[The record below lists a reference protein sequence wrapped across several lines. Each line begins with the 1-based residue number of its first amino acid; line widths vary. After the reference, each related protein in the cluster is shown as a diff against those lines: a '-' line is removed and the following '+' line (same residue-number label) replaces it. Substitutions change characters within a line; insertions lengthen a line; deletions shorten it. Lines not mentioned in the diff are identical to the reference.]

1 MTLKKS
7 SLQPSSGFQWW
18 RPGGVLEWVLEEQQ
32 WWWCWPPFSHR
43 WCVYDRTIE
52 HSRFMYTSMW
62 SSPLE
67 PLHLPK
73 STLYVFGSNLL
84 ILLMWIWICRKRRIS
99 SYIWL
104 TCLFSNI
111 DYDKFFKP
119 NSGLHFGSGSY
130 QCVCR
135 NRLLII
141 QNYAQVA
148 KIIAFDDC
156 VSIELGKKKEKRE
169 RDHVGLLVLNLEL
182 WFCLLSL
189 TMLCGQQSN
198 ITWIHLCR

>member
-1 MTLKKS
+1 MVA
-7 SLQPSSGFQWW
+7 P
-18 RPGGVLEWVLEEQQ
+18 
-32 WWWCWPPFSHR
+32 WWCARVGARRTAVMMMLAAILPIPSLV
-43 WCVYDRTIE
+43 CVYDRTIE
-52 HSRFMYTSMW
+52 HSRFMCTSMW

-130 QCVCR
+130 QCVCVCR

-156 VSIELGKKKEKRE
+156 VSIELGKKKEKRKIMS
-169 RDHVGLLVLNLEL
+169 V
-182 WFCLLSL
+182 F
-189 TMLCGQQSN
+189 
-198 ITWIHLCR
+198 